1 MSRSRR
7 WARPS
12 AICRETDPPSGSCDG
27 RWLRCHVDLAL
38 RRASERPRTPSL
50 VLAGRWGWPGSTA
63 PRGAG
68 GADSL
73 FLTAYL
79 SVVGAT
85 LGPMATFGHG
95 SRHVWYGASPRAV
108 RCAYMFCEARPS
120 GADVER
126 LRVEIEAARRT
137 RTAIDFRARPPS

>member
-1 MSRSRR
+1 
-7 WARPS
+7 
-12 AICRETDPPSGSCDG
+12 
-27 RWLRCHVDLAL
+27 
-38 RRASERPRTPSL
+38 
-50 VLAGRWGWPGSTA
+50 
-63 PRGAG
+63 
-68 GADSL
+68 
-73 FLTAYL
+73 
-79 SVVGAT
+79 
-85 LGPMATFGHG
+85 MATFGHG